1 MLIMI
6 FMMMLKLTVYNG
18 YDVAMFMIKMQ
29 AQKSLTDSEALLTRT
44 LTFSSFATAL
54 QNLPQPTMYDEKVYY

>member
-1 MLIMI
+1 MKISAIKLIGVYI
-6 FMMMLKLTVYNG
+6 QVQRSLVRCEATV
-18 YDVAMFMIKMQ
+18 M
-29 AQKSLTDSEALLTRT
+29 RT